1 MTKKIIKYS
10 LSVIFLS
17 MILVL
22 VPVTADFSSINQAQ
36 AQDGNWLEMV
46 KNGGLEQV
54 GKAYGGGEPRDARR
68 IVVDAIKIILGF
80 LGIIAMVLILY
91 AGFKWMTAGG
101 NEEQVSDA
109 KKILIAGIIGLAII
123 LSAYIIANFVIKQI
137 YSATT
142 GETAIF

>member
-1 MTKKIIKYS
+1 MLMTKRFNSLFNQKIIKYS

-91 AGFKWMTAGG
+91 AC
-101 NEEQVSDA
+101 
-109 KKILIAGIIGLAII
+109 
-123 LSAYIIANFVIKQI
+123 
-137 YSATT
+137 
-142 GETAIF
+142 